1 MCTILR
7 ENKMPFPKNHMLLRS
22 CYFKVSWSVAASSLT
37 LIIYEKSACTGF
49 KTYGYTM
56 FKNITYR

>member
-1 MCTILR
+1 
-7 ENKMPFPKNHMLLRS
+7 MPFPKNHMLLRS